1 MARHN
6 KARAR
11 KKPLPTKQHGGQ
23 DDSLT
28 HILLTG
34 NVSAPTNEHG
44 RQYGQQLGQWGGR
57 QEGRNGSGEANNL
70 SGGKRQV
77 TFSSASSIL
86 KNSPN
91 KPGEARFQLQ
101 TLLGTGGMCE
111 VYAALDLRRVEWGD
125 TKPLVAIKRLLPEF
139 SGNSHAQLLL
149 AQEFF
154 TLRHIVHPGVVR
166 VFDLHREPFG
176 LCFSMELLEGDSA
189 QDWMIKKDAQKPG
202 KNQNNADG
210 APFDSA
216 HNPPKDI
223 AAKLFETL
231 RHLHHNGVI
240 HADIKPANIFLAQE
254 GRVVLLDFNVSQV
267 ESRPGGACADMAQ
280 GLRSVLRLPA
290 YSPLHAAPE
299 RLQGG
304 CPSAEDDVFAACC
317 TMYELIRGEHPFK
330 RLTSV
335 EAAAKGLTPAGFND
349 FSNFSDRAFSKSSW
363 FGSGD
368 SGGISADQWHC
379 LCRGLSFAPEQR
391 PSAGQLRDAF
401 MAGSW
406 RERLYMKL
414 SAKLGAKLY
423 FSI

>member
-11 KKPLPTKQHGGQ
+11 KKPLPVKQYNEQ

-28 HILLTG
+28 HILLTN
-34 NVSAPTNEHG
+34 NVSVPAKENG
-44 RQYGQQLGQWGGR
+44 RQNGQQGDRQGGR
-57 QEGRNGSGEANNL
+57 NRNREENNL
-70 SGGKRQV
+70 LGGKRQV
-77 TFSSASSIL
+77 TLSAL
-86 KNSPN
+86 KNRPN
-91 KPGEARFQLQ
+91 QTAEGRFQLQ

-139 SGNSHAQLLL
+139 SENSHAQLLL

-189 QDWMIKKDAQKPG
+189 QDWMIKKDAQKLG
-202 KNQNNADG
+202 INQNSAEG

-231 RHLHHNGVI
+231 RHLHCNGVI

-317 TMYELIRGEHPFK
+317 TMYELILGEHPFK

-335 EAAAKGLTPAGFND
+335 EAAAKGLSPAGFND
-349 FSNFSDRAFSKSSW
+349 LSNFSNFTNRTFSKSNW

-368 SGGISADQWHC
+368 SGRISADQWHC